1 MLRENGGFTLLDAEI
16 DTCRRAAAA
25 FAALGV
31 DGLVVGFET
40 GGRPV
45 MHDVACVIED
55 APDLPVTFH
64 RAFDRLD
71 DPLGAIET
79 IAALSQI
86 DHILTSGGEG
96 SAEARAARLCGYA
109 DKAGRVRIIA
119 GGGVDEALLSR
130 LLDGGIVQEAH
141 IGRSARR
148 GGLPDATVTVERVR
162 ALRRLAGTS
171 GAPGL
176 SARP

>member
-1 MLRENGGFTLLDAEI
+1 MLRENAGFTLLDAEI

-45 MHDVACVIED
+45 MHDVGRVIED

-71 DPLGAIET
+71 DPLGAIGI
-79 IAALSQI
+79 IAALPRI
-86 DHILTSGGEG
+86 DRILTSGGEG
-96 SAEARAARLCGYA
+96 SADARAATLCGYA
-109 DKAGRVRIIA
+109 DSAGRVRIIA
-119 GGGVDEALLSR
+119 GGGVDEALLS
-130 LLDGGIVQEAH
+130 LLRDGGTVQEAH
-141 IGRSARR
+141 VGRAARR
-148 GGLPDATVTVERVR
+148 GRLPDAPVSVERVR
-162 ALRRLAGTS
+162 ALRQLAGAS
-171 GAPGL
+171 VASRL
-176 SARP
+176 SAQG